1 MAQGR
6 MLRKDVCESDSFAA
20 LKDSKAQLLCCLLT
34 PWWDDHGKMIGDPQW
49 IKGNIVRK
57 LRQFTEKEII
67 RCLELIDK
75 CLDVQ
80 WWVDE
85 KSNKWLYWSKFD
97 NYQTISQEKKTKD
110 NLPSP
115 KIPKNPQE
123 SSSISIREDK
133 KKIREGEI
141 GDFFNYF
148 TLKTKKS
155 LKLTPDRK
163 AIIEKRLN
171 DGRTLEEL
179 KQAVDNFV
187 NDDWP
192 DRHKFLDIV
201 YCIGIRNKIDNLD
214 KWLNAKPKKTEP
226 KPDPACNI
234 CQGTGK
240 IPDGQ
245 LKGAVCMCVK

>member
-6 MLRKDVCESDSFAA
+6 MLRKDICESDSFAT
-20 LKDSKAQLLCCLLT
+20 LKDSNAQLLCCLLT

-57 LRQFTEKEII
+57 LGQFTEKEII

-80 WWVDE
+80 WWSDE
-85 KSNKWLYWSKFD
+85 KGNKWLYWSKFD
-97 NYQTISQEKKTKD
+97 NYQTISEEKKTKD

-123 SSSISIREDK
+123 SSSTSRSISRSISR
-133 KKIREGEI
+133 REGEI

-148 TLKTKKS
+148 LLKTKKT
-155 LKLTPDRK
+155 LKLTSERK

-171 DGRTLEEL
+171 EGRTLEEL
-179 KQAVDNFV
+179 KQAVDNFI
-187 NDDWP
+187 NDDWQ
-192 DRHKFLDIV
+192 DRHKYIDIV
-201 YCIGIRNKIDNLD
+201 YCLGVRNKVDNLD
-214 KWLNAKPKKTEP
+214 KWLMKKVPKKYQR
-226 KPDPACNI
+226 DPLCKACDKD
-234 CQGTGK
+234 GLL
-240 IPDGQ
+240 PDGKKCWCWS
-245 LKGAVCMCVK
+245 LR